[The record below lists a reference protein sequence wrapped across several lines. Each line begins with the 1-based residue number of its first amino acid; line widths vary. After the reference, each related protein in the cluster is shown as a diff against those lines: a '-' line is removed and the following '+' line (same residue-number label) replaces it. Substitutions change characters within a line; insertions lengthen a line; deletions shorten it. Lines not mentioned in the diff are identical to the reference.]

1 MSAFGK
7 DSLALAAAIDRNAA
21 ALDRV
26 AAAIDRSVTELGRVA
41 ASQQPGPLSDVLQ
54 RLDFDSPSDLCLSDS
69 AGRAQS
75 IGSLEIPQLFP
86 RTVRD
91 KDTAQHI
98 ASVQVERARSQ
109 PQFHSLNTRLVTTD
123 STASGAHM
131 SEHGHEPTLVRCSND
146 FANNDRPPLAQ
157 HAGRGVEEVF
167 EPGPPQSVHAT
178 IPTPAHQS
186 GNFFDTP
193 VVEVD
198 DAGYDTTHTS
208 LVRRARKEPGAVFES
223 LPSHSVGVIVTPVR
237 SSGEF
242 TNQPAPRTA
251 DAHYSN
257 TRTPVARR
265 ARAGSDA
272 VFEVVPSQRT
282 QAIVTPVR
290 RSGEFLNQP
299 LVGVADARYSSA
311 RAPIAQR
318 AREVPE
324 PLS

>member
-1 MSAFGK
+1 MSDG
-7 DSLALAAAIDRNAA
+7 
-21 ALDRV
+21 
-26 AAAIDRSVTELGRVA
+26 
-41 ASQQPGPLSDVLQ
+41 
-54 RLDFDSPSDLCLSDS
+54 

-91 KDTAQHI
+91 EDAAQHL

-109 PQFHSLNTRLVTTD
+109 PQFHSLNARLVTTD
-123 STASGAHM
+123 SIASGAHM
-131 SEHGHEPTLVRCSND
+131 FEHSHEPTLVRCSND
-146 FANNDRPPLAQ
+146 FANNDRTPLAQ
-157 HAGRGVEEVF
+157 HAGRGVEEVV
-167 EPGPPQSVHAT
+167 EPGQVQSVHAT
-178 IPTPAHQS
+178 IPTLVHQS

-193 VVEVD
+193 VAEVD
-198 DAGYDTTHTS
+198 DAGYDTICTS

-223 LPSHSVGVIVTPVR
+223 VPSHSVEAIVTPVR
-237 SSGEF
+237 FSGGF

-257 TRTPVARR
+257 TRTPVAWR
-265 ARAGSDA
+265 ACVESDA

-290 RSGEFLNQP
+290 RSVEFVNQP
-299 LVGVADARYSSA
+299 LVGVADARYSNA
-311 RAPIAQR
+311 RTPVAQR